1 VIASQAVRLVSASP
15 RRSGR
20 TSPVRPVRATAR
32 GVPRVLA
39 GPLTGPRQGHG
50 RAGDVPL
57 RREAR
62 PRAITFRAPAV
73 VRSASWDLR
82 IFGLA
87 IAAIVFA
94 FGLALLYVSQTTA
107 LSVAGYDVQKLAGQR
122 DELRRQN
129 SLLEVQ
135 SARLDSPARI
145 AADAQRLGMVHARY
159 VPVIPAQTL
168 IAKR

>member
-1 VIASQAVRLVSASP
+1 LTI
-15 RRSGR
+15 R
-20 TSPVRPVRATAR
+20 T
-32 GVPRVLA
+32 
-39 GPLTGPRQGHG
+39 
-50 RAGDVPL
+50 
-57 RREAR
+57 
-62 PRAITFRAPAV
+62 PAV

-87 IAAIVFA
+87 IAAIVCAFA
-94 FGLALLYVSQTTA
+94 LALLYVSQTTA

-145 AADAQRLGMVHARY
+145 AADAQRLGMIHARY

>member
-1 VIASQAVRLVSASP
+1 M
-15 RRSGR
+15 
-20 TSPVRPVRATAR
+20 
-32 GVPRVLA
+32 
-39 GPLTGPRQGHG
+39 
-50 RAGDVPL
+50 
-57 RREAR
+57 
-62 PRAITFRAPAV
+62 
-73 VRSASWDLR
+73 RSASWDLR

-87 IAAIVFA
+87 IAAISLA
-94 FGLALLYVSQTTA
+94 FGLAVLYVGQSTA
-107 LSVAGYDVQKLAGQR
+107 LSVAGYDVQKLGGQR

-135 SARLDSPARI
+135 SARLDSPVRI

>member
-1 VIASQAVRLVSASP
+1 MARSSA
-15 RRSGR
+15 
-20 TSPVRPVRATAR
+20 
-32 GVPRVLA
+32 RVLA
-39 GPLTGPRQGHG
+39 GPLAANRPLGHG
-50 RAGDVPL
+50 RGGEVPL
-57 RREAR
+57 RRE
-62 PRAITFRAPAV
+62 PRSRALTIRTPAL

-87 IAAIVFA
+87 IAAIVLA

-135 SARLDSPARI
+135 GARLDSPARI